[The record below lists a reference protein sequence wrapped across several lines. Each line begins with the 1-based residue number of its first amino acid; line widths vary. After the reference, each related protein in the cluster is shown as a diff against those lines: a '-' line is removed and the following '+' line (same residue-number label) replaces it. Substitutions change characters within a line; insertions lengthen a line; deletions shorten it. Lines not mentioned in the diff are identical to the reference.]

1 MQESNHRIWQQGVL
15 TVYEELQSSDSEGEM
30 NENDDN
36 EDDFDGY
43 LDETEMEECWSQRAI
58 EGNSDE
64 DRCGGMGEVGGVHA
78 GQSGVYNQFEY

>member
-43 LDETEMEECWSQRAI
+43 LDETEMEECWSQRATVMKT
-58 EGNSDE
+58 G
-64 DRCGGMGEVGGVHA
+64 VGGR
-78 GQSGVYNQFEY
+78 SGRCACRPVWCLQPI